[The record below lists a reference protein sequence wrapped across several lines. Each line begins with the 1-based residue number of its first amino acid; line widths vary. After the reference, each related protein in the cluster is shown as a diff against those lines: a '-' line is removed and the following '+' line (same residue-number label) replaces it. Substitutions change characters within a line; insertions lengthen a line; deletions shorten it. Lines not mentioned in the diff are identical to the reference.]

1 MRVEFLGGLF
11 HVTSRGN
18 ARGDIFRSDVDRS
31 CFLGV
36 LADVVRIHNWIVHAY
51 CLMDNHYHLLIETPD
66 ANLSLGMHGLNGK
79 YTQRF
84 NKAHGRVGHVLQGR
98 FKSFVVE
105 KESYLREVARYI
117 VLNPV
122 RAGMAKHPR
131 DWRWSSYRSTGENAK
146 APEFLTVDWILG
158 LFGKDRKKAQAKYR
172 KFVSE
177 GKGLP
182 SPFADVEGEHILGT
196 DQFVDAVRELFGAK
210 DEIGEI
216 PRDQRLPNRPSL
228 ATIFEGTERSRIE
241 RDKSIRFARFNCG
254 YTLTEISVYANIHVS
269 TVSRIA
275 GQA

>member
-1 MRVEFLGGLF
+1 MRVEFSGGLF

-18 ARGDIFRSDVDRS
+18 ARGDIFRSDADRA

-36 LADVVRIHNWIVHAY
+36 LADVVGTHNWIVHAY

-84 NKAHGRVGHVLQGR
+84 NKAHKRVGHVLQGR

-105 KESYLREVARYI
+105 KDSYLREVARYI

-122 RAGMAKHPR
+122 RAGMVAHPR
-131 DWRWSSYRSTGENAK
+131 DWRWGSYRATGENK
-146 APEFLTVDWILG
+146 APPEFLSVDGILG
-158 LFGKDRKKAQAKYR
+158 LFGKDRKKAQAGYR

-182 SPFADVEGEHILGT
+182 SPFADVAGEHVLGT

-210 DEIGEI
+210 EEIGEI
-216 PRDQRLPNRPSL
+216 PRNQRLPNRPTL
-228 ATIFEGTERSRIE
+228 AMIFEGTDASKADRNQA
-241 RDKSIRFARFNCG
+241 IRFARNNCG
-254 YTLTEISVYANIHVS
+254 YTLTDISSYIGIHAS
-269 TVSRIA
+269 TASKIA
-275 GQA
+275 GR